1 MNNRLLVLIAFIVGA
16 ALSRL
21 LPHPPNV
28 TPIAA
33 MALFGGAYFASRKLA
48 FLMPF
53 AAMLVSDLLLAAS
66 VYGMAGLRS
75 QPAVYVCLALTV
87 ALGMLIQRRKTF
99 GRIAGATLAAS
110 VLFYIGTNF
119 AVWAFGSLYAKDWS
133 GLIAC
138 YTAAIPFFRN
148 SLIGDGCYVALLFGG
163 FALVERSVRS
173 VGEERHRAAAQTA

>member
-1 MNNRLLVLIAFIVGA
+1 MNNRLLVLIAFIVSA

-48 FLMPF
+48 FLLPF
-53 AAMLVSDLLLAAS
+53 AAMMLSDLLLAAT
-66 VYGMAGLRS
+66 VYGTAGLRS
-75 QPAVYVCLALTV
+75 QPAVYVCLAATV
-87 ALGMLIQRRKTF
+87 ALGMLIGRRRSTA
-99 GRIAGATLAAS
+99 RIAGATLGAS

-119 AVWAFGSLYAKDWS
+119 AVWAFGSLYPKDWS
-133 GLIAC
+133 GLTAC

-148 SLIGDGCYVALLFGG
+148 SLVGDACYVALLFGG

-173 VGEERHRAAAQTA
+173 VREQPQAVAANTA